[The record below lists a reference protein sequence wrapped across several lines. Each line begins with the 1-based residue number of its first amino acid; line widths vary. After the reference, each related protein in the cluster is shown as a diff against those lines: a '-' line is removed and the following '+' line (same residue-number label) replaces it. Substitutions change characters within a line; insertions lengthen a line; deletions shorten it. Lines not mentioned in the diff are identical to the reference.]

1 MDSEKE
7 RVEGKEKE
15 IKMEWKCRKKE
26 EKLNYKKR
34 KFRHVTIKQK
44 RESSLKG

>member
-15 IKMEWKCRKKE
+15 IKMEWKCRKK
-26 EKLNYKKR
+26 KRNSTTKKR

>member
-15 IKMEWKCRKKE
+15 IKMEWKCRKK
-26 EKLNYKKR
+26 KRNSTTKKDNLDTLQLNR
-34 KFRHVTIKQK
+34 KERV
-44 RESSLKG
+44 R